1 MDLAKVA
8 GAENL
13 VVYYDSQVVT
23 SQVQRDYECKNEW
36 MKKYLEQVKDRVN
49 NLKVKFVQIPKEEKE
64 RTDQLA
70 KAA

>member
-13 VVYYDSQVVT
+13 VVYYDSQVVS